1 MYNIV
6 NINYIYNMNN
16 WNNTSQD
23 RGLTDQLFN
32 KIENQN
38 LSYSKMSED
47 EKQKYWIWVITKV
60 FHDLWDWEKINI
72 SEYRKTESNIYL
84 FLNSIIENIESYH
97 WEDRKTIISKYFIL
111 DEKAKKA
118 LEIQSNI
125 SNSSEQVENTIS
137 IKTTKIKWIDF
148 SFEELT
154 KKMWDLFYEPLA
166 SMLSSISIE
175 LEKQNDSNEELVKL
189 LIESS
194 NHILNAWNHCKPYI
208 TDINELEKN
217 SKHTFDIKDTSLTNE
232 QISKAIAYLENDRLK
247 EFLELL
253 SIKLQKDWEA
263 DSWRKR
269 FKLAW
274 ELIAASTK
282 IKEASNLL

>member
-1 MYNIV
+1 
-6 NINYIYNMNN
+6 MNN
-16 WNNTSQD
+16 GNNTSQD

-47 EKQKYWIWVITKV
+47 EKQKYWIGVITKV
-60 FHDLWDWEKINI
+60 FHDLGDGEKINI

-137 IKTTKIKWIDF
+137 IKTTKIKGIDF

-154 KKMWDLFYEPLA
+154 KKMGDLFYEPLA

-253 SIKLQKDWEA
+253 SIKLQKDGEA
-263 DSWRKR
+263 DSGRKR
-269 FKLAW
+269 FKLAG